1 MRDLPSGTVTFVF
14 TDVEGSTRLLHEL
27 GPEAYADALAEHR
40 RVLREAFRRN
50 GGVEVDTQG
59 DSFFVAFSTAPEAVA
74 ATREAQKALAV
85 GPIRT
90 RMGLHTGVPLV
101 TAEGYVGAD
110 VHRAA
115 RIAAAGHGGQV
126 LLSAATAALVDQN
139 GLRDLGEHRL
149 KDLSAPERLYQIGGL
164 EFPRLNSLYQTNLP
178 VQSSPLVG
186 REPELAEVTSLIRHG
201 TRLLTLTGAGGSG
214 KTRLALHAGA
224 ALADDFPDGVW
235 FVPLAPLADPS
246 LVGPTVASVVGAT
259 DDLRAHLRDKRLLLV
274 VDNFEHL
281 LDAAVDLDAALAE
294 APGVCALVTSRERL
308 HLSTEHEY
316 AVPTLPVGDAAVLFV
331 ERARR
336 FEPRVELA
344 DDVFELARSLD
355 GLPLAIELAAARIK
369 VLTVAQIRERL
380 ERNID
385 LLTGGDRDLPER
397 QRTLRATIE
406 WSYELLDERAQAAF
420 AALSVFPATFAIDA
434 AEAVVG
440 VSVDLLASLV
450 DKSLLRHAAGGR
462 FFMLATI
469 REFARGRLESEGQPR
484 AAQAAHAAHYLEFAA
499 LHRAETDADVKEWL
513 DRFELEHDN
522 FRAALSWYAATADA
536 EHELALAEALARF
549 WVAHGHL
556 FEARRRLE
564 HAVAGGEAMLLR
576 ARALRILATIAY
588 RQRDFAT
595 AADSIAKSAE
605 LHERLGDDH
614 GLARSLA
621 TRGNIAVARG
631 DTAAAKVDYAA
642 AEPIFRRV
650 GDAHGIAIS
659 ASNLAYVAL
668 LDGDQAALDLCQ
680 ASVRATR
687 DARGTVSEAVA
698 LLNLAFAHVQRSEAD
713 AATAAAASAADL
725 AAPLG
730 HKQSLYLCVE
740 AFAAVAALRG
750 EGEKAAR
757 LFAAAEAARAEVGDA
772 LDPFEARIRHEA
784 VAAARALIS
793 DDAFDSAFRTGSELT
808 TEEAIALGRSIA

>member
-1 MRDLPSGTVTFVF
+1 
-14 TDVEGSTRLLHEL
+14 
-27 GPEAYADALAEHR
+27 
-40 RVLREAFRRN
+40 
-50 GGVEVDTQG
+50 
-59 DSFFVAFSTAPEAVA
+59 
-74 ATREAQKALAV
+74 
-85 GPIRT
+85 
-90 RMGLHTGVPLV
+90 
-101 TAEGYVGAD
+101 
-110 VHRAA
+110 
-115 RIAAAGHGGQV
+115 
-126 LLSAATAALVDQN
+126 
-139 GLRDLGEHRL
+139 
-149 KDLSAPERLYQIGGL
+149 
-164 EFPRLNSLYQTNLP
+164 
-178 VQSSPLVG
+178 
-186 REPELAEVTSLIRHG
+186 
-201 TRLLTLTGAGGSG
+201 
-214 KTRLALHAGA
+214 
-224 ALADDFPDGVW
+224 
-235 FVPLAPLADPS
+235 
-246 LVGPTVASVVGAT
+246 
-259 DDLRAHLRDKRLLLV
+259 
-274 VDNFEHL
+274 
-281 LDAAVDLDAALAE
+281 
-294 APGVCALVTSRERL
+294 
-308 HLSTEHEY
+308 
-316 AVPTLPVGDAAVLFV
+316 
-331 ERARR
+331 
-336 FEPRVELA
+336 
-344 DDVFELARSLD
+344 
-355 GLPLAIELAAARIK
+355 
-369 VLTVAQIRERL
+369 
-380 ERNID
+380 
-385 LLTGGDRDLPER
+385 
-397 QRTLRATIE
+397 
-406 WSYELLDERAQAAF
+406 
-420 AALSVFPATFAIDA
+420 
-434 AEAVVG
+434 
-440 VSVDLLASLV
+440 
-450 DKSLLRHAAGGR
+450 
-462 FFMLATI
+462 
-469 REFARGRLESEGQPR
+469 
-484 AAQAAHAAHYLEFAA
+484 
-499 LHRAETDADVKEWL
+499 
-513 DRFELEHDN
+513 
-522 FRAALSWYAATADA
+522 
-536 EHELALAEALARF
+536 
-549 WVAHGHL
+549 
-556 FEARRRLE
+556 
-564 HAVAGGEAMLLR
+564 MLLR

-631 DTAAAKVDYAA
+631 DTAAAKVDSAA